1 MKKELNI
8 GIDIGGTK
16 VNIGIVDSDGIIIR
30 NTIISTDAKKDP
42 ELFIKDIV
50 EKLKELLVEEGL
62 KLEDINFIGAG
73 VPGTAEVSIGNVS
86 YCPNLFWYDIPAG
99 EYFEKYLGREVK
111 IAQDSKNAALAELLF
126 GAGRGYTDIV
136 CVTIGTGI
144 GGGIIINS
152 KLFNGA
158 NNTAGEIGHTP
169 IVKDGRKCVCGN
181 NGCLEQYV
189 SGTAILARALEK
201 FPHKFEGRLKKSES
215 VFDLAYEGDQ
225 EVIHFIEEC
234 VDYLAYGISNVVSL
248 ISPQAIIISGGLCV
262 HEDIFIKPLEEK
274 IYKRGYYSWTH
285 LNALRVH
292 NALLGSNAPMI
303 GAAMLYKGI

>member
-1 MKKELNI
+1 MNGTMKNDLNI
-8 GIDIGGTK
+8 SI
-16 VNIGIVDSDGIIIR
+16 VNSEGKIIK
-30 NTIISTDAKKDP
+30 NIIMPFDAKKEP

-50 EKLKELLVEEGL
+50 DKMKEFLINESLR
-62 KLEDINFIGAG
+62 LEDIHFIGAG
-73 VPGTAEVSIGNVS
+73 VPGTADVSTGNVA

-99 EYFEKYLGREVK
+99 KYFEKYLGREVT

-126 GAGRGYTDIV
+126 GAGRGYNDII

-144 GGGIIINS
+144 GAGIIMNN

-181 NGCLEQYV
+181 FGCLEQYV
-189 SGTAILARALEK
+189 SGTGIFARTMER
-201 FPHKFEGRLKKSES
+201 FSQKFESRQKTSES

-225 EVIHFIEEC
+225 EVIDFIEEC
-234 VDYLAYGISNVVSL
+234 VDYLAYAISNAISL

-262 HEDIFIKPLEEK
+262 HENFFIKPLEEK
-274 IYKRGYYSWTH
+274 IYNRGYYSWTN
-285 LNALRVH
+285 LNTLRVH
-292 NALLGSNAPMI
+292 KAQLGSNAPMI
-303 GAAMLYKGI
+303 GASMLYKGI